1 MNFTLKSSLRNLRS
15 KPVYSLIT
23 FVGFTFGITSGLLIY
38 LWVMNEL
45 SYDKF
50 HMDYERVYRVLTLSK
65 QGDEIVKSSG
75 SYRPLPATLKK
86 DYPQIEYATYLYSS
100 SEDSP
105 LQKEEGGE
113 KIEARE
119 SWVTNDFFFIFNG
132 FPFIEGNAFDA
143 IENASGII
151 LSETVAQKLFGNEP
165 ALGKTIIIDKYGK
178 QMYTV
183 TGVMRFPKNSHIDI
197 GYIFPE
203 VNSTVEGYSNHWGD
217 KSFNRVYVKLREDA
231 VIDDSFLSQ
240 ITNHLSR
247 YSNKTDK
254 LLFQP
259 LTDIHLHSDY
269 EPNRF
274 DKNIS
279 SYKYVWIFSG
289 LALLIILM
297 ASLNFSILSVARA
310 SERSTEIGVKKVNG
324 AGRFH
329 IIRQFMGESFVHSF
343 AAMLVAL
350 LVLWL
355 ILPWFNNFA
364 GKEIAFRFSFRLIR
378 NLLLISLFTGLV
390 AGLYPSFYLASL
402 NPSGIFRGG
411 SISGSRTPFIRL
423 LVTVQFCIAIVFI
436 VATSM
441 FVKQMNYVRTKDL
454 GLTHENMVVVPTG
467 LWYGNQSFKQELMR
481 NPNVLG
487 VTASVYAPVDF
498 GWTTSLPLTSLG
510 RTDSLNASL
519 FWADEDFAKTY
530 ELEIVKGEFLKMTGN
545 DYWKENEK
553 ANESRKEGKS
563 YAISIPIVINQ
574 KAEKVLGFEDPVGQR
589 IGNNVIVGVVKDF
602 HFRTLHQ
609 PIGPLVITNDPQ
621 AIQTMNIRIAPNNKA
636 ETIKYIRDVYQKYT
650 DNRGF
655 SYHFFDDLMDEKYRD
670 ETRLKNIT
678 TAFSLLAIV
687 ISVLGILGMAYFSI
701 DRRTKE
707 IGIRKVNGAKV
718 SEILTMLNKDFIK
731 WVIVAF
737 IVATPIAFFAMNKWL
752 ENFAY
757 KTSLSWW
764 VFALAG
770 AMALGIAL
778 LTVSWQSWRA
788 ATRNPVEA
796 LRYE

>member
-23 FVGFTFGITSGLLIY
+23 FVGFTFGITAGLLIY

-119 SWVTNDFFFIFNG
+119 SWVNSDFFFIFNG

-151 LSETVAQKLFGNEP
+151 LSETVAQKLFGEEP
-165 ALGKTIIIDKYGK
+165 ALGKTVIIDKYGK
-178 QMYTV
+178 SIYSV
-183 TGVMRFPKNSHIDI
+183 SGVIRVPKNSHIDI
-197 GYIFPE
+197 GYILPE
-203 VNSTVEGYSNHWGD
+203 VNTSVAGYSGHWGD
-217 KSFNRVYVKLREDA
+217 KAYNRVYVKLREDA
-231 VIDDSFLSQ
+231 VIDDAFLNQ

-247 YSNKTDK
+247 YTNKTDK

-259 LTDIHLHSDY
+259 LADIHLHSDY

-279 SYKYVWIFSG
+279 NFKYVWIFSG
-289 LALLIILM
+289 LAMLIILM

-310 SERSTEIGVKKVNG
+310 SERSTEIGIKKVNG

-329 IIRQFMGESFVHSF
+329 IIRQFMGESLVHTF

-350 LVLWL
+350 LVIWF
-355 ILPWFNNFA
+355 ILPWFNNLA
-364 GKEIAFRFSFRLIR
+364 GKEIVFRFSFRLVR
-378 NLLLISLFTGLV
+378 NLLLISLFTGFV
-390 AGLYPSFYLASL
+390 AGLYPSFYLSSL

-411 SISGSRTPFIRL
+411 SLSGSRAPFIRL
-423 LVTVQFCIAIVFI
+423 LVTVQFGIAIVFI
-436 VATSM
+436 VATSV

-481 NPNVLG
+481 DPNILG

-530 ELEIVKGEFLKMTGN
+530 QLEMVKGEFLKMTGN

-553 ANESRKEGKS
+553 ANESRKEGKN
-563 YAISIPIVINQ
+563 YAVSIPIVINQ

-636 ETIKYIRDVYQKYT
+636 ETLKYIRDVYQKYT

-655 SYHFFDDLMDEKYRD
+655 SYHFFDDLMDEKYKD
-670 ETRLKNIT
+670 DTRLKNIT

-737 IVATPIAFFAMNKWL
+737 IVATPIAFFAMHNWL

-757 KTSLSWW
+757 KTVLSWW
-764 VFALAG
+764 IFVMAG
-770 AMALGIAL
+770 LLALGIAL
-778 LTVSWQSWRA
+778 LTVSLQSWRA

>member
-38 LWVMNEL
+38 LWVVNEL

-132 FPFIEGNAFDA
+132 FPFVEGNAFDA

-197 GYIFPE
+197 GFILPE

-259 LTDIHLHSDY
+259 LSDIHLHSDY

-329 IIRQFMGESFVHSF
+329 IIRQFMGESFVHTF

-378 NLLLISLFTGLV
+378 NLLLISLFTGFV

-436 VATSM
+436 VATSI

-530 ELEIVKGEFLKMTGN
+530 ELEMVKGEFLKMTGN

-602 HFRTLHQ
+602 HYRTLHQ

-636 ETIKYIRDVYQKYT
+636 ETLKYIRDVYQKYT

-655 SYHFFDDLMDEKYRD
+655 SYQFFDDMMDEKYKE
-670 ETRLKNIT
+670 ETQLKNIT

-701 DRRTKE
+701 DRRNKE

-737 IVATPIAFFAMNKWL
+737 ILATPIAFFAMNKWL

-788 ATRNPVEA
+788 ATRNPVES